1 MLVVKGK
8 KAREHSRLNVR
19 LSTDIKARIQRA
31 ANILGQDLT
40 EFAEDT
46 LNRRAIDVIESS
58 ERIVLKEEE
67 YRFFLDYL
75 GGPPTDPSKETL
87 AALKSYRKTVKRIG
101 RESE

>member
-1 MLVVKGK
+1 MLVVKEK

-67 YRFFLDYL
+67 YRFFLEYL
-75 GGPPTDPSKETL
+75 DGPPAEPSKKTL
-87 AALKSYRKTVKRIG
+87 AALKAYQKKVKRVG
-101 RESE
+101 RESK